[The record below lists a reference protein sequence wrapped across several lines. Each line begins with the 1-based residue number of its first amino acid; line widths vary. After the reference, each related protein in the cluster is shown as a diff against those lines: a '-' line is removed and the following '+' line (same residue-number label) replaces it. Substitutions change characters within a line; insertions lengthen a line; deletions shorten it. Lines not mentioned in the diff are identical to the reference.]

1 MERLAFD
8 TNIVI
13 RFFKNDPVITNRL
26 ASSPTVYLPVPVI
39 AELLFAARNSSRTEE
54 NLTIY
59 NEFIATCNYLSITK
73 ETANQYSIT
82 RLQLKRKG
90 RPIPENDLWIASLC
104 LEHRLTLVTMDAHFD
119 NIDELEVLK
128 L

>member
-39 AELLFAARNSSRTEE
+39 AKLLFAARNSSRTEE
-54 NLTIY
+54 NLKIY
-59 NEFIATCNYLSITK
+59 NEFIATCNYLSITVVHH
-73 ETANQYSIT
+73 
-82 RLQLKRKG
+82 
-90 RPIPENDLWIASLC
+90 LWCFEAVG
-104 LEHRLTLVTMDAHFD
+104 LTLTQSSVTGILMS
-119 NIDELEVLK
+119 EE
-128 L
+128 